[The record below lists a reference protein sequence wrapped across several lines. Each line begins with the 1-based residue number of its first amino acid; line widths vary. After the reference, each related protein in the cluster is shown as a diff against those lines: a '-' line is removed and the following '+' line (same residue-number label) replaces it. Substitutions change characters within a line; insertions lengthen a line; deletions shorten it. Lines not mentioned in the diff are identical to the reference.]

1 MESCEDADPTN
12 ILEHKIIYYSYLY
25 YSRQGESNI
34 ITLKY
39 VLVVVAIPHFIH
51 GDKNQEWW
59 SFSVAKTFPCFQARN
74 LIPFDIKTI

>member
-59 SFSVAKTFPCFQARN
+59 PFSVAKNFSLFSGKE
-74 LIPFDIKTI
+74 LDSF

>member
-34 ITLKY
+34 ITLQY
-39 VLVVVAIPHFIH
+39 VLVAVAIPHFIH
-51 GDKNQEWW
+51 GDKNQEKVAIFCRKNFSLFSGKELD
-59 SFSVAKTFPCFQARN
+59 SFWH
-74 LIPFDIKTI
+74 

>member
-25 YSRQGESNI
+25 YHNFTI
-34 ITLKY
+34 CTI
-39 VLVVVAIPHFIH
+39 VVVAITHFIH
-51 GDKNQEWW
+51 GDKNQEWRP
-59 SFSVAKTFPCFQARN
+59 FSVAKTFPCFQARN